1 MDPRGGKAGTAGR
14 GGVRALWPY
23 AREHRRLL
31 GAAVVLST
39 AAAGLSLAQPVL
51 VGRIIS
57 AVGDGAPLG
66 GLVWAL
72 VGFLTVGAVFG
83 TIQYYLLQRT
93 AESVVLTARTEL
105 IGHLLQLP
113 MSEYRS
119 RHVGDLVSR
128 VASDTTLLRA
138 ALTDCLVEPLGGILV
153 LVGALTAMVLLDPVL
168 AGVAVLVVAIVVAAS
183 LHVTRRLRALTFET
197 QSRLGDLTGD
207 LNQTLTAISVIRANG
222 ATERARARLGDRV
235 RAAFDAGVRAARSGA
250 AIQPLRQTTGHAAL
264 LVILGVGGYRVATG
278 HLTVAE
284 LVTFILF
291 MLLFMDPVNTAFTAV
306 QSLAAALGALQ
317 RITDIQQIPAED
329 ATDTITHRQLSPSAS
344 SAPIIQFRDVRF
356 GYRPNHLVL
365 DSVSFTVARGSRTAI
380 VGLSGAGKSTLLA
393 LVERFYDLDGG
404 RIELAGVDI
413 TSLPRTVLRS
423 QLGYVEQNAPA
434 ISGTVRENLILAAP
448 EVTDEQCWSALDTVN
463 LRHRIDTEAKGLNA
477 LIGEHGIRLSG
488 GERQRLAIARALL
501 ARPPLLLL
509 DEPTSSLDSRNEEI
523 FQRALEATGADQ
535 TVVIVA
541 HRLATVKNADQII
554 VLDHGRVRAV
564 GTHNELLGTSEL
576 YRELAHHQLIG
587 TPNKIRAN
595 QQPAPASEPR
605 W

>member
-1 MDPRGGKAGTAGR
+1 M
-14 GGVRALWPY
+14 
-23 AREHRRLL
+23 REHRRLL
-31 GAAVVLST
+31 GAAAVFSM
-39 AAAGLSLAQPVL
+39 AAAGLSLVQPVL
-51 VGRIIS
+51 VGRIIT
-57 AVGDGAPLG
+57 AVGDGAPLS

-72 VGFLTVGAVFG
+72 VAFLAAGAILA

-105 IGHLLQLP
+105 IGHLLRLP

-138 ALTDCLVEPLGGILV
+138 ALTDGLVEPLGGILV
-153 LVGALTAMVLLDPVL
+153 LVGALTAMALLDPVL
-168 AGVAVLVVAIVVAAS
+168 AVITVLVVGTVVAAS
-183 LHVTRRLRALTFET
+183 LHVTRRLRALIFET

-207 LNQTLTAISVIRANG
+207 LNQTLSAISVIRANG
-222 ATERARARLGDRV
+222 ATDRAQARLGARV
-235 RAAFDAGVRAARSGA
+235 RAAFDAGVGAARSGA
-250 AIQPLRQTTGHAAL
+250 AVQPLRQVTGHASL

-291 MLLFMDPVNTAFTAV
+291 MLLFMGPVNTAFTAV
-306 QSLAAALGALQ
+306 QSVAAALGALQ
-317 RITDIQQIPAED
+317 RITEIEQIPAED
-329 ATDTITHRQLSPSAS
+329 AADIITHPTLPAS
-344 SAPIIQFRDVRF
+344 SAPMVEFRDARF
-356 GYRPNHLVL
+356 GYRPAHPVL

-404 RIELAGVDI
+404 RIELAGVNI
-413 TSLPRTVLRS
+413 TGLPRTVLRS

-434 ISGTVRENLILAAP
+434 ISGTVRENLTLAAP
-448 EVTDEQCWSALDTVN
+448 EVTEELCWAVLDTVN
-463 LRHRIDTEAKGLNA
+463 LRDRIDTEAEGLNA
-477 LIGEHGIRLSG
+477 QIGEHGIRLSG
-488 GERQRLAIARALL
+488 GERQRLAIARVLL

-523 FQRALEATGADQ
+523 FQTALEATGADQ

-554 VLDHGRVRAV
+554 VLDHGRVRAI

-587 TPNKIRAN
+587 TPN
-595 QQPAPASEPR
+595 
-605 W
+605 

>member
-1 MDPRGGKAGTAGR
+1 M
-14 GGVRALWPY
+14 RALWPY
-23 AREHRRLL
+23 VREHRRLL
-31 GAAVVLST
+31 GAAAVFSI
-39 AAAGLSLAQPVL
+39 AAAGLSLVQPVL
-51 VGRIIS
+51 VGRIIT
-57 AVGDGAPLG
+57 AVGDGAPLS

-72 VGFLTVGAVFG
+72 VGFLAAGAVLG

-105 IGHLLQLP
+105 IGHLVRLP

-138 ALTDCLVEPLGGILV
+138 ALTDGVVEPLGGILV
-153 LVGALTAMVLLDPVL
+153 LVGALTAMMLLDPVL
-168 AGVAVLVVAIVVAAS
+168 AGVTVLVVAIVVAAS
-183 LHVTRRLRALTFET
+183 LHITRRLRVLTFET

-207 LNQTLTAISVIRANG
+207 LNQTLSAISVIRANG
-222 ATERARARLGDRV
+222 ATDRVQARLGARV
-235 RAAFDAGVRAARSGA
+235 RSAFDAGIRAARSGA
-250 AIQPLRQTTGHAAL
+250 AIEPLRQTTGHASL
-264 LVILGVGGYRVATG
+264 LVVLGVGGYRVATG

-291 MLLFMDPVNTAFTAV
+291 MLLFMGPVNTAFTAV

-317 RITDIQQIPAED
+317 RITDIQRIPAED
-329 ATDTITHRQLSPSAS
+329 AADIITHPALPAPSA
-344 SAPIIQFRDVRF
+344 APMVRFRDARF
-356 GYRPNHLVL
+356 GYRPDHPVL

-393 LVERFYDLDGG
+393 LIERFYDLDGG

-413 TSLPRTVLRS
+413 TALPRTVLRS

-434 ISGTVRENLILAAP
+434 ISGTVRENLTLAAP
-448 EVTDEQCWSALDTVN
+448 QVTDSECWAALDTVN
-463 LRHRIDTEAKGLNA
+463 LRDRIDTEADGLNA
-477 LIGEHGIRLSG
+477 QIGEHGVRLSG
-488 GERQRLAIARALL
+488 GERQRLAIARTLL

-523 FQRALEATGADQ
+523 FQTALEATGTDQ

-554 VLDHGRVRAV
+554 VLDHGRVHAV
-564 GTHNELLGTSEL
+564 GTHNELLSTSEL

-587 TPNKIRAN
+587 TPN
-595 QQPAPASEPR
+595 
-605 W
+605 